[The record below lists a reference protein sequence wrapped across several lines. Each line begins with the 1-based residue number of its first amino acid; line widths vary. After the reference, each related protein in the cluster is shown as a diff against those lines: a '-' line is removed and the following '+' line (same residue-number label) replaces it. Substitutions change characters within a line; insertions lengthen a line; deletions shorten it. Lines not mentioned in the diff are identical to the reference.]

1 MKTTASPSS
10 TSPSRSKVHN
20 FERGHKPL
28 FMRFSCIMVYMVIMM
43 QMISVK
49 AESFKLEGIGYREQA
64 LQ

>member
-1 MKTTASPSS
+1 
-10 TSPSRSKVHN
+10 
-20 FERGHKPL
+20 
-28 FMRFSCIMVYMVIMM
+28 MVYMVIMM